1 MACELHFYN
10 VIAHES
16 TGVWNLE
23 KWNYDLGREAELMNL
38 PAAVRSELM
47 GLGKFLTHDSEERNY
62 SLRFKL

>member
-1 MACELHFYN
+1 LACELHFYN

-47 GLGKFLTHDSEERNY
+47 GLAKFLTHDS
-62 SLRFKL
+62 